1 MNMHEFDR
9 AVLLMAVV
17 HLLHTLR
24 NPENSS
30 CLVTPRAKSISLVT
44 HPQKPVVATVVRG
57 HKKGTPATLPFL
69 AIFSES
75 LDYKAFYVLLILG
88 P

>member
-1 MNMHEFDR
+1 MVCV
-9 AVLLMAVV
+9 VLRGGYASPQQFPCY
-17 HLLHTLR
+17 T
-24 NPENSS
+24 PSKISKNSS

-44 HPQKPVVATVVRG
+44 HPQKPVVATAVRG
-57 HKKGTPATLPFL
+57 HKEGTPATLPFL

-75 LDYKAFYVLLILG
+75 LDFKAFYVLLILD